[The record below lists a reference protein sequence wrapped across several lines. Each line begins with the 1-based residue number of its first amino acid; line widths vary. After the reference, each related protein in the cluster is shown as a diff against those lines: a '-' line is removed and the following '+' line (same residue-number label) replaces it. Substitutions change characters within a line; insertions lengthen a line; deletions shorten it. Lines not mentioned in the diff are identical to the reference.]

1 MATAQ
6 EMINRALRMTGVLA
20 DGETATAAQSVDALN
35 VLNEMLYAWRDRGV
49 DLGHSEL
56 ELGDTIPYQDDHLA
70 CIRYSLAVEISG
82 DFGRPA
88 SQDIQYRQQQLFL
101 ALQAQYCNPPMMA
114 TDFPQSHCVVEF

>member
-6 EMINRALRMTGVLA
+6 ETINRALRMTGVLA
-20 DGETATAAQSVDALN
+20 DGQTATASQSADALN
-35 VLNEMLYAWRDRGV
+35 ALNEMLYAWRDRGV
-49 DLGHSEL
+49 DLGHSAL
-56 ELGDTIPYQDDHLA
+56 GLGDEIPYQDDHLA

-101 ALQAQYCNPPMMA
+101 ALQAQYCNPPMMS
-114 TDFPQSHCVVEF
+114 TDYPVSGCVVEF

>member
-6 EMINRALRMTGVLA
+6 ETINRALRMTGVLA

-49 DLGHSEL
+49 DLGHSAL

-70 CIRYSLAVEISG
+70 AIRYSLAVEISG

-101 ALQAQYCNPPMMA
+101 ALQAQYCTPPMMA

>member
-6 EMINRALRMTGVLA
+6 ETINRALRMTGVLA

-49 DLGHSEL
+49 DLGHSAL

-70 CIRYSLAVEISG
+70 AIR
-82 DFGRPA
+82 
-88 SQDIQYRQQQLFL
+88 
-101 ALQAQYCNPPMMA
+101 
-114 TDFPQSHCVVEF
+114 